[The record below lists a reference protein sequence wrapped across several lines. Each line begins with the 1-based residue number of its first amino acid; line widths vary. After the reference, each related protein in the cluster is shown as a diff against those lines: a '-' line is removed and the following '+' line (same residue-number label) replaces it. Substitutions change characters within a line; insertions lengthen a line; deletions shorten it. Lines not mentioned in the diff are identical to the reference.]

1 MSTKNLMLEI
11 VPIPAF
17 ADNYIWA
24 LLRDGRCVVV
34 DPGDAAPVFAFL
46 AARHLTLDAIVIT
59 HHHADHVGGIA
70 ALTARW
76 PVPVYGPA
84 AENIVGVTHALAEGD
99 QVALPNFVDEPF
111 RVMEV
116 PGHTSGHIA
125 YVSGDIL
132 FCGDTL
138 FAAGCGRLFEGTARQ
153 LHASL
158 MRLAALPDA
167 TRVFCTHEYTLSNL
181 RFALAVDGDNNA
193 LVERGFVEQERR
205 SRDVPTLPS
214 TIALERATNPF
225 LRCAEPALM
234 QSARDHASKVPDE
247 RGTAPSKANTA
258 PSEASQQTSDF
269 SDPANV
275 FALLRQW
282 KNTYR

>member
-1 MSTKNLMLEI
+1 MLEI

-24 LLRDGRCVVV
+24 LLRDDHCVVV

-46 AARHLTLDAIVIT
+46 ATRSLTLDAILIT
-59 HHHADHVGGIA
+59 HHHADHVGGVA
-70 ALTARW
+70 ALTALSS
-76 PVPVYGPA
+76 VPVYGPE
-84 AENIVGVTHALAEGD
+84 AENIKGVTTALREND
-99 QVALPNFVDEPF
+99 TVALPYFLDAPF
-111 RVMEV
+111 RVIEV

-138 FAAGCGRLFEGTARQ
+138 FAAGCGRLFEGTAQQ
-153 LHASL
+153 LHSSL

-181 RFALAVDGDNNA
+181 RFALAVDGDNQA
-193 LVERGFVEQERR
+193 LVERSFVEQERR

-214 TIALERATNPF
+214 SIALERATNPF
-225 LRCAEPALM
+225 LRCAEPALI
-234 QSARDHASKVPDE
+234 QSACTFADSARSHAHTQS
-247 RGTAPSKANTA
+247 
-258 PSEASQQTSDF
+258 SDL
-269 SDPANV
+269 SDPINV
-275 FALLRQW
+275 FAVLRQW
-282 KNTYR
+282 KNDYRG

>member
-1 MSTKNLMLEI
+1 MATKNLMLEI

-24 LLRDGRCVVV
+24 LLRDDHCVVV

-46 AARHLTLDAIVIT
+46 AARDLTLDAIFIT
-59 HHHADHVGGIA
+59 HHHADHVGGVA

-84 AENIVGVTHALAEGD
+84 AESIKGVTDALREND

-111 RVMEV
+111 RVIEV

-125 YVSGDIL
+125 YMSGDIL

-138 FAAGCGRLFEGTARQ
+138 FAAGCGRLFEGTALQ
-153 LHASL
+153 LHSSL
-158 MRLAALPDA
+158 MRLAALPDT

-181 RFALAVDGDNNA
+181 RFALAVDGDNDA
-193 LVERGFVEQERR
+193 VIERSIVEQERR
-205 SRDVPTLPS
+205 SRGLPTLPS
-214 TIALERATNPF
+214 SIALERATNPF

-234 QSARDHASKVPDE
+234 QSARNHVSSVSNHAHTQP
-247 RGTAPSKANTA
+247 
-258 PSEASQQTSDF
+258 SDF

-275 FALLRQW
+275 FAVLRRW
-282 KNTYR
+282 KNDYRG

>member
-1 MSTKNLMLEI
+1 MSTKNSMLEI

-24 LLRDGRCVVV
+24 LLRDEHCVVV

-46 AARHLTLDAIVIT
+46 AARNLTLDAILIT
-59 HHHADHVGGIA
+59 HHHADHVGGVA
-70 ALTARW
+70 ALTARL

-84 AENIVGVTHALAEGD
+84 AETIKGVTDALCEND
-99 QVALPNFVDEPF
+99 QVALPHFVDEPF

-125 YVSGDIL
+125 YVSDDIL

-138 FAAGCGRLFEGTARQ
+138 FAAGCGRLFEGTAQQ
-153 LHASL
+153 LHTSL

-193 LVERGFVEQERR
+193 LIERSFVEQERR
-205 SRDVPTLPS
+205 SRGVPTLPS
-214 TIALERATNPF
+214 NIALERATNPF

-234 QSARDHASKVPDE
+234 QSASSHANGNSA
-247 RGTAPSKANTA
+247 R
-258 PSEASQQTSDF
+258 SEATTARSDANATP
-269 SDPANV
+269 SDLSDSINV

-282 KNTYR
+282 KNDYRG

>member
-1 MSTKNLMLEI
+1 MSTKNSMLEI

-24 LLRDGRCVVV
+24 LLRDDHCVVV
-34 DPGDAAPVFAFL
+34 DPGDSAPVFAFL
-46 AARHLTLDAIVIT
+46 AARNLTLDAILIT
-59 HHHADHVGGIA
+59 HHHADHVGGVA

-84 AENIVGVTHALAEGD
+84 AENINGVTHALRENNR
-99 QVALPNFVDEPF
+99 VALPKFVDEPF

-125 YVSGDIL
+125 YVSADIL

-138 FAAGCGRLFEGTARQ
+138 FAAGCGRMFEGTAQQ
-153 LHASL
+153 LHTSL
-158 MRLAALPDA
+158 MRLAALSDT

-181 RFALAVDGDNNA
+181 RFALAVDGDNSA
-193 LVERGFVEQERR
+193 LVERSFVEQERR

-214 TIALERATNPF
+214 SIALERATNPF
-225 LRCAEPALM
+225 LRCAEPALLE
-234 QSARDHASKVPDE
+234 SARRHANSARNRTNAE
-247 RGTAPSKANTA
+247 S
-258 PSEASQQTSDF
+258 SDF
-269 SDPANV
+269 SDPTNV
-275 FALLRQW
+275 FAVLRQW
-282 KNTYR
+282 KNDYRG

>member
-1 MSTKNLMLEI
+1 MATKNMMLEI

-24 LLRDGRCVVV
+24 LLRDDHCVVV

-46 AARHLTLDAIVIT
+46 AARDLTLDAIFIT
-59 HHHADHVGGIA
+59 HHHADHVGGVA

-84 AENIVGVTHALAEGD
+84 AENITGVTDALREND
-99 QVALPNFVDEPF
+99 QVALRNFVDDPF
-111 RVMEV
+111 RVIEV

-138 FAAGCGRLFEGTARQ
+138 FAAGCGRLFEGTAQQ
-153 LHASL
+153 LHSSL
-158 MRLAALPDA
+158 MRLAALPDT

-181 RFALAVDGDNNA
+181 RFALAVDGDNDA
-193 LVERGFVEQERR
+193 LIERSIVEQERR
-205 SRDVPTLPS
+205 SRAVPTLPS
-214 TIALERATNPF
+214 SIALERATNPF

-234 QSARDHASKVPDE
+234 QSARNHMS
-247 RGTAPSKANTA
+247 
-258 PSEASQQTSDF
+258 SESSRAHTQPSDF

-275 FALLRQW
+275 FAVLRQW
-282 KNTYR
+282 KNDYRG